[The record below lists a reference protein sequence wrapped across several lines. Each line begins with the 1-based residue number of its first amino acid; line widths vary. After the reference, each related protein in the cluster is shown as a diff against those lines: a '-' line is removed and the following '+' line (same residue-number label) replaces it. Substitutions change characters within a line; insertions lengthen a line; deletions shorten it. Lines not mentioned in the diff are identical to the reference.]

1 MKAQIF
7 AYLLVVALVPLSIST
22 AVFALNGE
30 NQASASQSEQI
41 STHPELF
48 SDKLPIGFQG
58 TSTPIKT
65 TGVVFER
72 PIPLGTEIQDPWPD
86 SGTGWD

>member
-7 AYLLVVALVPLSIST
+7 VYILVVALIPLSISI

-30 NQASASQSEQI
+30 NQASVPHSEAT
-41 STHPELF
+41 STHSQAFPN
-48 SDKLPIGFQG
+48 KLPLGFQG
-58 TSTPIKT
+58 TSTPLKAT
-65 TGVVFER
+65 EVVFER